1 MARKAKAGKRGCHG
15 ETTKGKPCDANPLKA
30 GTVIEGVTVKGKH
43 CRAHDPD
50 LPPSARFGSRAHAR
64 ENGLK
69 GGRPAMP
76 KPTEVM
82 RNLIEEGIEAIIA
95 PYFRT
100 LGLKLEAG
108 EDGRLHPVVD
118 PTGGAKIF
126 GESKEGEI
134 NMTNFDD
141 LGAHI
146 AAAEKLLDRVYGKP
160 KQSTELTGAEG
171 GAVEIVPVSRDKVD
185 AVAKMRA
192 AIGLGAG

>member
-1 MARKAKAGKRGCHG
+1 MASKAKAGKRGCHG
-15 ETTKGKPCDANPLKA
+15 ETKKGKPCDANALRK
-30 GTVIEGVTVKGKH
+30 GTVIEGVTVSGKW
-43 CRAHDPD
+43 CRAHDED

-82 RNLIEEGIEAIIA
+82 RTLIEESVEAIIA
-95 PYFRT
+95 PHFRT
-100 LGLKLEAG
+100 LGLKLERG
-108 EDGRLHPVVD
+108 DDGRLHAVVD
-118 PTGGAKIF
+118 PDGGAKLF
-126 GESKEGEI
+126 GESKDGEI
-134 NMTNFDD
+134 KITTIDD

-171 GAVEIVPVSRDKVD
+171 GAVEIVPVSRDKAD
-185 AVAKMRA
+185 AVGKMRA
-192 AIGLGAG
+192 AIGLSAS

>member
-15 ETTKGKPCDANPLKA
+15 KTKK
-30 GTVIEGVTVKGKH
+30 GTLCNASALRKGTIIDGVTVAGGY
-43 CRAHDPD
+43 CRAHAAE
-50 LPPSARFGSRAHAR
+50 LSGMSRFGSHAQAR
-64 ENGLK
+64 EAAKL
-69 GGRPAMP
+69 GGRPPMP
-76 KPTEVM
+76 KPSEVM
-82 RNLIEEGIEAIIA
+82 RNLIEEGIEQILA

-100 LGLKLEAG
+100 LGLKLEQG
-108 EDGRLHPVVD
+108 DDGRLHPVVD

-126 GESKEGEI
+126 GESKEGDI

-171 GAVEIVPVSRDKVD
+171 GAIEIVPVSREKARQVGGIIA
-185 AVAKMRA
+185 AV
-192 AIGLGAG
+192 GAGGG